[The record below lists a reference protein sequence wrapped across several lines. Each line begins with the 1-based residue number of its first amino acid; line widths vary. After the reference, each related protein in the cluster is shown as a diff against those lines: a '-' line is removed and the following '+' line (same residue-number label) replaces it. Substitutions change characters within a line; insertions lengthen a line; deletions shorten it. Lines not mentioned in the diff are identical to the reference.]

1 MVFLFLHSAQYPEGT
16 IISIIAEWLMLATFM
31 GYIYTMKSELD
42 ATVVVIGIQKQL
54 LRADDS
60 QNSNA
65 PPQFF
70 SSAIS
75 GKDPDAPNVP
85 KKLNGSVGQ
94 GGLEAACPSSHA
106 STDNPALSRETGSN
120 GRPGSSLPSALQLKP
135 IPGKGP
141 MVLLQKPSEHG
152 GSKPLGLSSPSRC
165 FRADPAQAIG
175 AATLSGGRVIGG
187 SRQSSLTPR
196 SNSAIAKVGPSVLPK
211 ATGARRAVI
220 PSTPSRDPSSG
231 VVKKDRSP
239 SAEASTS
246 RKKGLSQQSGYQE
259 RPARPSSGRSMN
271 YGEVSSRTSSGRHAS
286 GPPTPQGRPAVALN

>member
-1 MVFLFLHSAQYPEGT
+1 
-16 IISIIAEWLMLATFM
+16 MLATFM

-60 QNSNA
+60 QNSTA

-75 GKDPDAPNVP
+75 GKDPDAPNLP
-85 KKLNGSVGQ
+85 KKPNGSVGQ
-94 GGLEAACPSSHA
+94 GGLEAMCPSSHA

-135 IPGKGP
+135 IPGKEP
-141 MVLLQKPSEHG
+141 MVLFQKPSEHG
-152 GSKPLGLSSPSRC
+152 GSKPPGLSSPSRC

-175 AATLSGGRVIGG
+175 AATLSGGREIGG
-187 SRQSSLTPR
+187 SRPPSLAPR
-196 SNSAIAKVGPSVLPK
+196 SNSAIAKVGTSGFPK
-211 ATGARRAVI
+211 ATGAHRAVI

-231 VVKKDRSP
+231 GVKKDRSP
-239 SAEASTS
+239 SAVASTS
-246 RKKGLSQQSGYQE
+246 RKKGLGQQSGYQE

-271 YGEVSSRTSSGRHAS
+271 YGEVSSRTSSRHAS